1 MRGIVWEDLIS
12 AMQYVSSLSGHL
24 SLLSIQQQ
32 MVTNMPQYL
41 QLPCIHLFGLMDGIK
56 TKMTKKYTNDQEVNE
71 PHLNQFM
78 TLALCDSGMTWLRR

>member
-1 MRGIVWEDLIS
+1 MHGIVWEDLIS

-56 TKMTKKYTNDQEVNE
+56 TKMTKKYTNDQEVKNL
-71 PHLNQFM
+71 P
-78 TLALCDSGMTWLRR
+78 